1 MAGSYGAGVDERKQH
16 LVAAGYDEV
25 AEQYAA
31 LEQPGA
37 EWPRLR
43 LLRGLLARLQPGSTV
58 LDLGCGNGI
67 PALREIVRLHEGVGV
82 DLSATQ
88 VALARTNV
96 PRAKLIHGDAVG
108 LDFAPGS
115 FDAVVAFYL
124 LDHLPREEHAR
135 LFAKAWQWLTPGGL
149 LLFSV
154 EPEDEPANVT
164 EWLGKPMFFSHFD
177 AETTLGLVRNGGFE
191 ILDSHREVQVEGG
204 QHVEFLW
211 VLAKREDPPVLPLN
225 RAPVRRVGMMH
236 AVLLYD
242 SDCGFCRW
250 LVDKVLV
257 WDRRG
262 RVKSMELQDGKA
274 DSLLGEIDADAK
286 MSSWHLVTPDGR
298 VHSAGAAAPPLLRL
312 LPGGKPLAALLA
324 AFPEGTE
331 RAYRTV
337 ARNRDRLGRL
347 VGETACRVDPR
358 QRNGA

>member
-1 MAGSYGAGVDERKQH
+1 MS
-16 LVAAGYDEV
+16 
-25 AEQYAA
+25 
-31 LEQPGA
+31 
-37 EWPRLR
+37 
-43 LLRGLLARLQPGSTV
+43 
-58 LDLGCGNGI
+58 
-67 PALREIVRLHEGVGV
+67 
-82 DLSATQ
+82 
-88 VALARTNV
+88 
-96 PRAKLIHGDAVG
+96 
-108 LDFAPGS
+108 
-115 FDAVVAFYL
+115 
-124 LDHLPREEHAR
+124 
-135 LFAKAWQWLTPGGL
+135 
-149 LLFSV
+149 
-154 EPEDEPANVT
+154 
-164 EWLGKPMFFSHFD
+164 
-177 AETTLGLVRNGGFE
+177 
-191 ILDSHREVQVEGG
+191 
-204 QHVEFLW
+204 
-211 VLAKREDPPVLPLN
+211 

-262 RVKSMELQDGKA
+262 RVKSMELQDGTA

-347 VGETACRVDPR
+347 VGETACQVDPR